1 MKLKEILIK
10 NFGKF
15 ADKAV
20 TFGDGINVLYG
31 ENESGKSTIHTF
43 IRSMLFGMERGR
55 GRASQNDTFS
65 QYEPWDNPNY
75 YAGTLKFESGG
86 KTFVIRR
93 NFDKYAKSA
102 ELYCETDGEELSIPD
117 GDLEMILNG
126 MTEDVYANTISIG
139 QMQIAPGQQLSD
151 ALKNYAA
158 NYYAC
163 GNGELNLSAAMQK
176 LTERRRGIE
185 KEQNAARKEKQKQRD
200 RLEQESSYV
209 FRDIHNLEDEVSGL
223 EEEISYREEQE
234 AAGEQESAETGE
246 EGTEK
251 RWRIHPLQVVG
262 FVLLI
267 VFCLVILPRPWDY
280 LVAIVVALASG
291 IYIWNRMKVSKRP
304 EKTEPEKILEEITPE
319 EEKEPLEKLRWQKDR
334 AGEELKEK
342 NVQYNNLQEQLEELE
357 DEGDEYK
364 AWDDEKA
371 AISLAAGRL
380 NELSQEMQNQMKQ
393 DMSGRVSEIVAEL
406 TGGKYDRM
414 QVEDDFS
421 VSLWQDDRKI
431 PASRLSRGTIEQI
444 YFAMRMAAVEM
455 MQKEPYPVILDDT
468 FAYYDDVRLEHT
480 LKWLYDNEKQVLLFT
495 CQRREKEALDR
506 MQIPYTFADI

>member
-15 ADKAV
+15 ADKTL

-31 ENESGKSTIHTF
+31 ENESGKSTVHTF

-117 GDLEMILNG
+117 GDLEQILNG

-176 LTERRRGIE
+176 LTERRKGID
-185 KEQNAARKEKQKQRD
+185 KERNAAQKEKQASRD

-209 FRDIHNLEDEVSGL
+209 FRDMHSLEDEISGL
-223 EEEISYREEQE
+223 DEEIAYREENEANKEQE
-234 AAGEQESAETGE
+234 AAEAEQSGQS
-246 EGTEK
+246 K
-251 RWRIHPLQVVG
+251 KWRVHPLIIVG
-262 FVLLI
+262 IVALI
-267 VFCLVILPRPWDY
+267 ILCLVVLHRPWDY
-280 LVAIVVALASG
+280 LVSIVVALMGG

-319 EEKEPLEKLRWQKDR
+319 EEKEPLEKLRWQRDR

-342 NVQYNNLQEQLEELE
+342 NVQYENLQEQMEELE
-357 DEGDEYK
+357 EDGDEFA
-364 AWDDEKA
+364 AWEQEKA
-371 AISLAAGRL
+371 AVSLAEDRL
-380 NELSQEMQNQMKQ
+380 KELSREMQNQMKQ
-393 DMSGRVSEIVAEL
+393 DMSGRVSQIMSEL
-406 TGGKYDRM
+406 TGGKYNRM

-455 MQKEPYPVILDDT
+455 MQEEPYPVILDDT

-480 LKWLYDNEKQVLLFT
+480 LRWLYENKKQVLLFT